1 VAIAEAMRAPEVARV
16 LDHVGAETSR
26 AALREVMTRA
36 QSAGLLNGDPA
47 EMAEHFAGL
56 LFGNLMMSLLLR
68 VAERPNPREIMRR
81 ANAAV
86 AAFLHLYP
94 QPADARNQP
103 SLSR

>member
-1 VAIAEAMRAPEVARV
+1 M

-86 AAFLHLYP
+86 AAFLHL
-94 QPADARNQP
+94 
-103 SLSR
+103 